1 MDQKNKNN
9 EVVTIE
15 EGKTEEENP
24 LLVAQRYLN
33 IFRQIHIFKDSK
45 RAEFDNELL
54 NLPEKIKRYMM
65 NIPGGSIL
73 VEHILDLETENNY
86 DTKITKALLAQKKSK
101 DSYDTNGDISSQ
113 ALSPLSGE
121 LKIGGDFANV
131 LATSLATAFG
141 KLSLPQLTSGGV
153 PASGEIK
160 LGDNF
165 ANALAKSLVVAFGR
179 SQFPQQISTA
189 VPVVSS
195 SLSGDEKQVNTQN
208 NMAATTVNHI
218 NVDYSI
224 FQNLA
229 DAINKSNEQTHDD
242 FMRVIDVMY
251 QSMNLSAAQGAGT
264 PMPIITPALEK
275 VLKENSKQQIE
286 EMKAFGKVLTESILA
301 SKEQVSENNKNKVI
315 DSFSQENIGLE
326 NVVRAKPAKSMSFA
340 QKIPEINMQYSG
352 EEPKGEKKENKTYKD
367 QTISVIDKVVDPLTA
382 QSTVKKKSYSIPIY
396 DAERDKKIEPKPKPK
411 TKPKDTYKDPL
422 LQAQS
427 VLARTGLSLKPLS
440 LSPHEEIAQKTL
452 HIDTASEN
460 DLQNLGANETPT
472 NNSESTITE
481 YELDENL
488 NMKQINDENQMSDDE
503 KWEYVD
509 ENGNP
514 ITDAGDEEWEYVD
527 ENGNPITDAGDE
539 EWEYVDENGNPITD
553 ISEEELKQVS
563 YQEDVQT
570 ETTSATST
578 DEENISDIQEQKD
591 SATTDAISAGAVD
604 SVEETTQKENKEA
617 ETTKSG
623 GILSSLFKK
632 FNKFEKDS
640 VKKAEIQ
647 DDAKEEKSESAE
659 ETKKDTSA
667 DDALAAAFGGSP
679 LKAEDA
685 KSAEEPKN
693 GTLADDILAAA
704 FGGEPT
710 NAEDAK
716 KEHKVISSK
725 DLLSKAFE
733 NKDQTANN
741 GDKPVD
747 DDNSK
752 KKTPED
758 ILSAAFGQLAEAPK
772 KSAKIGGILAEA
784 YKEAEKD
791 QKVLSSKDL
800 LSKAFGEKPA
810 EEAKK
815 DTSAIDAL
823 AAAFG
828 GESVKDEKP
837 AEDAKKDSSAIDA
850 LAAAFGGESAKD
862 EKPAEDAKKDTSA
875 IDALAA
881 AFGGES
887 AKDEKPAEDAKKD
900 TSAIDALAAAFGGE
914 SAKDEKPAEEAK
926 KDSSA
931 IDALAAAFGG
941 ESAKDEKPAEEAKKD
956 SSAIDALAAAF
967 GGESAKDEKPAE
979 EAKKDTSAIDA
990 LAAAFGGESA
1000 KDEKP
1005 AEEAKKDTS
1014 AIDALAAA
1022 FGGESA
1028 KDEKPAEEAK
1038 KDTSADDA
1046 LAAAFGEKKDKT
1058 QKHDDEFEALLKAF
1072 NS

>member
-527 ENGNPITDAGDE
+527 ENGNPITD
-539 EWEYVDENGNPITD
+539 

-956 SSAIDALAAAF
+956 
-967 GGESAKDEKPAE
+967 
-979 EAKKDTSAIDA
+979 TSAIDA